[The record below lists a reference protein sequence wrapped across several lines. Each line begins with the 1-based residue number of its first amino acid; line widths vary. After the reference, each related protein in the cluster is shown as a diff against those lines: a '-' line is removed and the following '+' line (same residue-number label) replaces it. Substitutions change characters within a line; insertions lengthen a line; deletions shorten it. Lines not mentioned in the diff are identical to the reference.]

1 MAQNKEVKK
10 CEEKFRNWV
19 FTLNNYKDEDVQR
32 LVNPYEQV
40 KYIAYG
46 KEIAP
51 NTGTPHLQGYIMC
64 WEPQRMSFFKKQLP
78 RAHMEPM
85 RGRLQDNDKYV
96 EKEGDLTTWG
106 QKPDQGAALIS

>member
-1 MAQNKEVKK
+1 MAKEVKCK
-10 CEEKFRNWV
+10 ETFRNWV
-19 FTLNNYKDEDVQR
+19 FTLNNYTEDDIQR
-32 LVNPYEQV
+32 LANPYEQV

-51 NTGTPHLQGYIMC
+51 NTGTPHLQGYMC
-64 WEPQRMSFFKKQLP
+64 LWEPQRMSFFKRQLP

-96 EKEGDLTTWG
+96 EKKETSPPGV
-106 QKPDQGAALIS
+106 KSPIKAAALI

>member
-19 FTLNNYKDEDVQR
+19 FTLNNYTDDDIDR
-32 LVNPYEQV
+32 LANPYEQV

-51 NTGTPHLQGYIMC
+51 TTETPHLQGYLCC
-64 WEPQRMSFFKKQLP
+64 WEPQRLSFFKKIP
-78 RAHMEPM
+78 EH
-85 RGRLQDNDKYV
+85 
-96 EKEGDLTTWG
+96 TWS
-106 QKPDQGAALIS
+106 L